1 MSWKRKVDKKSKTR
15 YYSIL
20 NKLRKEKKINKEF
33 ELVISNLSL
42 EDIIALKL
50 ELSTRPVSNRLYGLP
65 IWENLLRITQEAV
78 LKYAVSATR
87 SQGEAMRFLGLAKTN
102 YGPLIKKYEIHSFF
116 KEEETDEKWQETK
129 L

>member
-1 MSWKRKVDKKSKTR
+1 MTKTSFSYKNLYNILKSKHKDDVFA
-15 YYSIL
+15 L
-20 NKLRKEKKINKEF
+20 FN
-33 ELVISNLSL
+33 SL
-42 EDIIALKL
+42 TLEEVIALKL

-102 YGPLIKKYEIHSFF
+102 YGPLIKKYKIHSFF
-116 KEEETDEKWQETK
+116 EEEETDEK
-129 L
+129 